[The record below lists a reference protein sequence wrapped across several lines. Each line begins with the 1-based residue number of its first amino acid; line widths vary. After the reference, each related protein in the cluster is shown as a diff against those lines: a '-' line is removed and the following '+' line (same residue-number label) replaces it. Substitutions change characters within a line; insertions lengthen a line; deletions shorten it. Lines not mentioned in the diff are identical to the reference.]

1 MVVFPDDN
9 RQVIVQKLALV
20 VDDRPDVEIDL
31 TQDLKL
37 IAKKVNW
44 FFYNFT
50 RYSYNFSTVP
60 SWFSDIE
67 FSDNLWFSDYFL
79 KTIIQFTT

>member
-1 MVVFPDDN
+1 VVVFPDDK

-37 IAKKVNW
+37 IAKKVN
-44 FFYNFT
+44 
-50 RYSYNFSTVP
+50 
-60 SWFSDIE
+60 
-67 FSDNLWFSDYFL
+67 
-79 KTIIQFTT
+79 